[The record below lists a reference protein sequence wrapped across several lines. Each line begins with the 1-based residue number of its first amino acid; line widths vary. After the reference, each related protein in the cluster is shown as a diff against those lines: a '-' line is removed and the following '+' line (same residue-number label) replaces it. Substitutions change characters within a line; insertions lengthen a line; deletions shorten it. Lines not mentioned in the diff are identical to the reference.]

1 MPRPLTPAV
10 VTAIESAYVKPAI
23 LVQITLLTGPLYIW
37 NGVGPLSWSG
47 ATFQGVGQFGNISSI
62 EEGSNVQARGITL
75 TLSGFDPSLISDA
88 LNEYKQGL
96 PVNVWLAFF
105 DASGNVVPDPIGSW
119 SGRTDQ
125 PIISVDGP
133 TAILAITCENRLID
147 MNVAVSRRYTH
158 MDQQIDFPG
167 DLGMSYVDAIQ
178 QLTLYWG
185 RAPHNHN
192 NDFGV

>member
-75 TLSGFDPSLISDA
+75 TLSGFDPSLINDA
-88 LNEYKQGL
+88 LNEYISHTGSALFACPPGQRVGQS
-96 PVNVWLAFF
+96 WA
-105 DASGNVVPDPIGSW
+105 DALS
-119 SGRTDQ
+119 
-125 PIISVDGP
+125 
-133 TAILAITCENRLID
+133 A
-147 MNVAVSRRYTH
+147 
-158 MDQQIDFPG
+158 
-167 DLGMSYVDAIQ
+167 
-178 QLTLYWG
+178 
-185 RAPHNHN
+185 
-192 NDFGV
+192 